1 MGYSGRRSDVGGF
14 KPNDLRPA
22 HHRHRQQSHRGAGN
36 RRAHQSDQGLQ
47 FHDRRRPRRVCR
59 HHQHLAVFVRRS
71 RRRRRLPQSG
81 GDRGGGY
88 RGHLAAWRFRHCG
101 PRLDWRALGLHAQQW
116 PGDDRRPGHGVRYLP
131 GRRDSRSHDRERPG
145 RPTPYTEAQ
154 MNPQDIAPLGPDA
167 PVILEMRHI
176 SKSFGA
182 VTALVD
188 ASIRLHHGE
197 VLALVGDNGAGKSTL
212 IKILSGFHQPDG
224 GAIILNGEE
233 VHFASPRDA
242 RAAGIETVYQ
252 DLALIGDLSIFHN
265 MFLGREYHKRILGL
279 NLLDNTKMRDLA
291 VKYLKT
297 MEISIH
303 SVNSTVDLL
312 SGGQRQCVA
321 VARSIYLSPTIL
333 VLVEPLAA
341 LGGR

>member
-1 MGYSGRRSDVGGF
+1 
-14 KPNDLRPA
+14 
-22 HHRHRQQSHRGAGN
+22 
-36 RRAHQSDQGLQ
+36 
-47 FHDRRRPRRVCR
+47 
-59 HHQHLAVFVRRS
+59 
-71 RRRRRLPQSG
+71 
-81 GDRGGGY
+81 
-88 RGHLAAWRFRHCG
+88 
-101 PRLDWRALGLHAQQW
+101 
-116 PGDDRRPGHGVRYLP
+116 
-131 GRRDSRSHDRERPG
+131 
-145 RPTPYTEAQ
+145 
-154 MNPQDIAPLGPDA
+154 MNPQNIAPLGADA

-188 ASIRLHHGE
+188 ASIKLHQGE

-224 GAIILNGEE
+224 GAILLDGKE
-233 VHFASPRDA
+233 VRFASPREA
-242 RAAGIETVYQ
+242 RANGIETVYQ

-279 NLLDNTKMRDLA
+279 NLLDNAKMRDLA

-297 MEISIH
+297 MEISIP

-321 VARSIYLSPTIL
+321 VARSIYSSPTIL
-333 VLVEPLAA
+333 VLDEPLAA
-341 LGGR
+341 LGVREGGQVLGLIQNLRRQRRVSIILIVHNYNQVFEVCDRINFLHSGKIVLDASTTETSEEELIRIVKSGLGERAIPVAAAEAGSGPT